1 MLSSSLSRSASGP
14 SQWLRRC
21 QHTTAHDSHGSSLAS
36 FNLFA
41 ITSPIMPQERAEIR
55 HQPLKGSKRLAEVLA
70 SGLEQNEMAAEP
82 VPRQNC

>member
-1 MLSSSLSRSASGP
+1 
-14 SQWLRRC
+14 
-21 QHTTAHDSHGSSLAS
+21 
-36 FNLFA
+36 
-41 ITSPIMPQERAEIR
+41 MPQERAEIR